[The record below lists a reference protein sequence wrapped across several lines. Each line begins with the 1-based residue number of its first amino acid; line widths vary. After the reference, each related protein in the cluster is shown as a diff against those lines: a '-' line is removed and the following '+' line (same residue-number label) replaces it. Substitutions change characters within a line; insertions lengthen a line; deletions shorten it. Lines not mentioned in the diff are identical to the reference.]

1 VIRLLP
7 SADRNSQN
15 HPKICRN
22 RPGVAYYAYRY
33 YDPVTGRWPSRD
45 PIAERGGVDL
55 YGFVGNDGVNGLDVY
70 GLRRLPGSGENLG
83 CFNEDPCKDQCP
95 PNDHDCL
102 AACRDAKL
110 RMNTIDG
117 SEPFDEPDDGFG
129 GGGGF
134 GNPFL
139 NLLRGGGFG
148 MHGLSG
154 MHGMSGSGPQMSLA
168 SQALSAYY
176 AALSEEAARDSAILG
191 ALGDYLS
198 GFSDGVL
205 FGQGHNLAKLAY
217 GSDTHWGDPSSR
229 WYTGGM
235 FPGIGA
241 TTAAYG
247 LGGLPANMTHF
258 TTAAGARGIA
268 VSGTIRP
275 TIFGLFG
282 PGTYMATIGRP
293 LNLFVPKASTV
304 AIKFARPSGTVR
316 VIPKLIYLRPFRGVK
331 LQ

>member
-1 VIRLLP
+1 
-7 SADRNSQN
+7 
-15 HPKICRN
+15 
-22 RPGVAYYAYRY
+22 VAYYAYRY

-45 PIAERGGVDL
+45 PIAERGGWNL

-117 SEPFDEPDDGFG
+117 SEPLDELDDGFG

-148 MHGLSG
+148 MHGLNG
-154 MHGMSGSGPQMSLA
+154 MHGMNGSGSQMSLA
-168 SQALSAYY
+168 NQALSAYY

-205 FGQGHNLAKLAY
+205 FDQGHNLAKLAY
-217 GSDTHWGDPSSR
+217 GSDTPWGDTSSG

-235 FPGIGA
+235 VTGIGA
-241 TTAAYG
+241 QIVGTGGYG
-247 LGGLPANMTHF
+247 TGSFIAKWGVNS
-258 TTAAGARGIA
+258 ARVGKGSA
-268 VSGTIRP
+268 
-275 TIFGLFG
+275 LFG
-282 PGTYMATIGRP
+282 RGGIHGAKGILNSGKVRLGWGWKGTRTGGKDVFRASWS
-293 LNLFVPKASTV
+293 KAGSRSRWNHLD
-304 AIKFARPSGTVR
+304 F
-316 VIPKLIYLRPFRGVK
+316 
-331 LQ
+331 